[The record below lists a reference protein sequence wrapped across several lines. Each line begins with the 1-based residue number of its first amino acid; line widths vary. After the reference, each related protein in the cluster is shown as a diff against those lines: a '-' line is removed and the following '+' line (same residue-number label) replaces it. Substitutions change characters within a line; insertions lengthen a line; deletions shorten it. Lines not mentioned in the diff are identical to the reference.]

1 MRAMNILVVD
11 DDRDL
16 AESLAEMLEID
27 GHRATLAFTGE
38 DGIARFRRER
48 FDLTLMDVKLPGISG
63 VEALD
68 EIRQMSPGAQI
79 IMMTAYRVG
88 QLPGEAVDNGAVTVL
103 QKPFTVDMVSAALRQ
118 AAPEGIV
125 LLIDD
130 DPDFATELRESLGES
145 GIRLS
150 IAATGEEAF
159 DRVGRN
165 GFDALI
171 LDLRLPVMSGLEIY
185 LELKRR
191 GRVMPTIIV
200 TGYGQELA
208 QDIEALRS
216 MSVIGCLFKPFKM
229 TELLRMVRNIWRDKQ
244 RLVPSAEGV

>member
-1 MRAMNILVVD
+1 MNILVVD

-16 AESLAEMLEID
+16 AESLAGMLEVD

-88 QLPGEAVDNGAVTVL
+88 QLLGEAVDNGAVTVL

-159 DRVGRN
+159 DRVSRN

-171 LDLRLPVMSGLEIY
+171 LDLRLPVMSGLEVY

-216 MSVIGCLFKPFKM
+216 MSVMGCLFKPFKM

-244 RLVPSAEGV
+244 RPVPSAEGV